1 MAEKILMIALSPTMK
16 TGLISKWE
24 KKEGEKV
31 ESGDLLCQVETDKA
45 TMDYESIQEGTLL
58 KILVHE
64 GEQARIGSPIAI
76 IGEGG
81 EDISDL
87 LSDIETD
94 MEGITDDGKIGP
106 EEDTTSSIS
115 ITETGEESSGDRVIA
130 SPLARRMAQ
139 QQGIDLS
146 LIKGSGPR
154 GRIIKR
160 DILEAVARLEKSNLG
175 MPKTTSQILPTS
187 SDEVI
192 QVSTKRRIIAER
204 LAESKYSAP
213 HYYLRLKVLS
223 DNYMEARKLLN
234 ITLNKKVSVNAF
246 IVKFVAEAIKRHP
259 IMNSTWQG
267 ETILRHASIDI
278 GLAAAQNDGLITPVV
293 RDCGNKGIIEID
305 RELKEL
311 IDKALNNQLTPSEY
325 SGATFT
331 ISNLGSYGIEEFT
344 AIINPPG
351 SAILAI
357 GKMGKE
363 PTIVDGDKIEIRT
376 LMTLTL
382 SCDHRVIDGAVGAAF
397 LKDLKD
403 IMENPIRVL
412 Y

>member
-1 MAEKILMIALSPTMK
+1 MAERVLMVALSPTMS

-24 KKEGEKV
+24 KEEGDRV

-45 TMDYESIQEGTLL
+45 TMDYESMQEGTLL

-64 GEQARIGSPIAI
+64 GEQASIGAPIAI
-76 IGEGG
+76 IGQVG
-81 EDISDL
+81 EDLTEL
-87 LSDIETD
+87 LAEVDTD
-94 MEGITDDGKIGP
+94 MKGTTDD
-106 EEDTTSSIS
+106 EETESNEDENTPISSM
-115 ITETGEESSGDRVIA
+115 ETIEEPIEDRVIA
-130 SPLARRMAQ
+130 SPLARRMAKQ
-139 QQGIDLS
+139 RGIDLN
-146 LIKGSGPR
+146 LIQGSGPR

-160 DILEAVARLEKSNLG
+160 DILEAGAEIQKPDLG
-175 MPKTTSQILPTS
+175 APKTAPRISPGST
-187 SDEVI
+187 DEVI
-192 QVSTKRRIIAER
+192 HVTTKRKIIAER

-223 DNYMEARKLLN
+223 DDFMQARKVLN
-234 ITLNKKVSVNAF
+234 NTLKEKVSVNAF
-246 IVKFVAEAIKRHP
+246 IIKFVAEAIKRHP

-267 ETILRHASIDI
+267 ETILRHGSIDI
-278 GLAAAQNDGLITPVV
+278 GLAVAQDDGLITPVV
-293 RDCGNKGIIEID
+293 RDCGNKGIIDID
-305 RELKEL
+305 RELKDL

-325 SGATFT
+325 TGATFT
-331 ISNLGSYGIEEFT
+331 ISNLGSFGIGEFT

-363 PTIVDGDKIEIRT
+363 PIIAEGDKIEIRS

-397 LKDLKD
+397 LKELKD

>member
-160 DILEAVARLEKSNLG
+160 DILESVARLEKSNLG

>member
-223 DNYMEARKLLN
+223 DNFMEARKLLN

-246 IVKFVAEAIKRHP
+246 IVKFVAEAIK
-259 IMNSTWQG
+259 
-267 ETILRHASIDI
+267 
-278 GLAAAQNDGLITPVV
+278 
-293 RDCGNKGIIEID
+293 GI
-305 RELKEL
+305 RL
-311 IDKALNNQLTPSEY
+311 
-325 SGATFT
+325 
-331 ISNLGSYGIEEFT
+331 
-344 AIINPPG
+344 
-351 SAILAI
+351 
-357 GKMGKE
+357 
-363 PTIVDGDKIEIRT
+363 
-376 LMTLTL
+376 
-382 SCDHRVIDGAVGAAF
+382 
-397 LKDLKD
+397 
-403 IMENPIRVL
+403 
-412 Y
+412 

>member
-192 QVSTKRRIIAER
+192 QVSTKRRIVAER

-223 DNYMEARKLLN
+223 DNFMEARKLLN

-278 GLAAAQNDGLITPVV
+278 GLAVAQNDGLITPVV

>member
-1 MAEKILMIALSPTMK
+1 
-16 TGLISKWE
+16 
-24 KKEGEKV
+24 
-31 ESGDLLCQVETDKA
+31 
-45 TMDYESIQEGTLL
+45 
-58 KILVHE
+58 
-64 GEQARIGSPIAI
+64 
-76 IGEGG
+76 
-81 EDISDL
+81 
-87 LSDIETD
+87 
-94 MEGITDDGKIGP
+94 
-106 EEDTTSSIS
+106 
-115 ITETGEESSGDRVIA
+115 
-130 SPLARRMAQ
+130 
-139 QQGIDLS
+139 
-146 LIKGSGPR
+146 
-154 GRIIKR
+154 
-160 DILEAVARLEKSNLG
+160 

-223 DNYMEARKLLN
+223 DNFMEARKLLN

-278 GLAAAQNDGLITPVV
+278 GLAVAQNDGLITPVV